1 MIELKARD
9 VMTREVTTVREDSS
23 LEELIH
29 LLRVSHFSGIPV
41 VDGEGKA
48 VGLVSETDILRA
60 LAYTVGPPGSGE
72 FATNLQKGKRRIS
85 ALLLDAASRQDM
97 ATGHLLR
104 DLVRRPVHDLMT
116 PMVHGCSPEATITEV
131 CDMMVWKEIRRV
143 IVLDADRKV
152 VGVISSI
159 DLISRLGAHLK
170 SKGGA

>member
-9 VMTREVTTVREDSS
+9 VMTRDVTTVREDSS

-41 VDGEGKA
+41 VDEQGKA

-72 FATNLQKGKRRIS
+72 FATNLQKKKLRIS
-85 ALLLDAASRQDM
+85 SMLLDAASRQDM

-104 DLVRRPVHDLMT
+104 DLVHRPVHDLMT

-131 CDMMVWKEIRRV
+131 CEMMLWKEIRRV
-143 IVLDADRKV
+143 VVLDPDRKV

-159 DLISRLGAHLK
+159 DLIKHLGEHLRK
-170 SKGGA
+170 AGAK